1 MMISVDSSNDWVV
14 SSFGSNDDIDA
25 WADGSFDWVDDFF
38 DAPIVW
44 DVAFELSDSS
54 EFWGIDHDILV
65 YGTDVSL
72 INSEFK
78 DVDPVAWTID
88 SFERIVDS
96 VYE

>member
-1 MMISVDSSNDWVV
+1 MISVDSSNDWVV

-96 VYE
+96 VCE